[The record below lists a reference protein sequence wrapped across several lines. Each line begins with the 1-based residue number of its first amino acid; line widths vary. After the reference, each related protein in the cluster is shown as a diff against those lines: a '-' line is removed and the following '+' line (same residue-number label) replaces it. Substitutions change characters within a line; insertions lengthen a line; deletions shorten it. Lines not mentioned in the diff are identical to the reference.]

1 MRNLLIVLTSLIL
14 FSCEQTQYKD
24 LDYVLVW
31 SDEFDQ
37 GEIDEQKWNFE
48 IGTGCQYNLYGWG
61 NNELEYYRAENAS
74 ISDTAEYLLI
84 EAKKEQ
90 FQYVDC
96 DGTVGVADYT
106 SARLNTKNKFDFS
119 FGRVEASIK
128 MDVYNGIWHA
138 FWMLPSFPESS
149 WPLSGE
155 IDIMEQYRQNNQ
167 NKLITTVH
175 FGYGMIGAEY
185 DSLTTNYFD
194 DFHTYAVEWDR
205 VSIKWYIDDSLV
217 HTVYKTENQSL
228 ETTWPFNDPFHLIL
242 NTAVGGNLGGT
253 PTFETTQ
260 TMLVDYVRVYQKTIE
275 Q

>member
-1 MRNLLIVLTSLIL
+1 MKNLLIVLVSVVL
-14 FSCEQTQYKD
+14 FSCEQTQYND
-24 LDYVLVW
+24 LEYQLVW

-37 GEIDEQKWNFE
+37 GEIDERKWNFE
-48 IGTGCQYNLYGWG
+48 IGNGCQYNLYGWG
-61 NNELEYYRAENAS
+61 NNELEYYTAQNAS
-74 ISDTAEYLLI
+74 ISESDYLLI

-90 FQYVDC
+90 YQYEDC
-96 DGTVGVADYT
+96 DGTVAIAEYT

-119 FGRVEASIK
+119 FGKVEASIK
-128 MDVYNGIWHA
+128 MDVHNGIWHA
-138 FWMLPSFPESS
+138 FWMLPSFPQTY

-155 IDIMEQYRQNNQ
+155 IDIMEQFRQSNQ

-185 DSLTTNYFD
+185 DSLTPTYFD
-194 DFHTYAVEWDR
+194 EFHTYGVEWDR
-205 VSIKWYIDDSLV
+205 VSIKWFIDDSLV
-217 HTVYKTENQSL
+217 HTVYKTENQDL

-253 PTFETTQ
+253 PSFDSTK
-260 TMLVDYVRVYQKTIE
+260 TMLVDYVRVYQKTTE